1 MAALSVAYFFSASRK
16 TNPSRRQ
23 DRAKFPAQGA
33 VAGHAARHGHATR
46 PQAQRGPDGLG
57 DENVNYS
64 RLHAGAQIAQPRR
77 IVGQGRVL
85 FQEVADGR
93 FQTGEAEIVAG
104 IVQHRAG
111 KGMGARVA
119 LRGQAVHLRAGG
131 IGQTNQFAHF
141 VETFAGGVVH
151 GRAKHAML
159 EFPLDLHEQGVPA
172 ADDQGDGGLELRRSR
187 PGAAAAEIHGE

>member
-1 MAALSVAYFFSASRK
+1 MAALSVEYFFSARRK
-16 TNPSRRQ
+16 TKSLAPAGPAQ
-23 DRAKFPAQGA
+23 FAAQGA
-33 VAGHAARHGHATR
+33 VAGDAAGDGHAAR

-57 DENVNYS
+57 DQNIHYGS
-64 RLHAGAQIAQPRR
+64 LDAGAQIAQPRG

-93 FQTGEAEIVAG
+93 FQTGEAEIIAG

-111 KGMGARVA
+111 KGIGARIA

-131 IGQTNQFAHF
+131 IGQTDQLAHF

-151 GRAKHAML
+151 GRAEHAMV
-159 EFPLDLHEQGVPA
+159 EFALDLHQQGVAA
-172 ADDQGDGGLELRRSR
+172 ADDQGDGGLELGKTGDRV
-187 PGAAAAEIHGE
+187 GLD